1 MDREDIVFAEKDAPL
16 RADVRELGALVGDVI
31 REQGGEALFAAVEAA
46 RRAAIRRRQGD
57 PLAEAELADRACA
70 RAPAEAERLVRAF
83 CTYFRVVNRAEQV
96 HRIRRRRDYDRDPG
110 PPPGS
115 VWEALDALRRAGV
128 DPAGARRLLSRLEIE
143 PVFTAHPTE
152 ATRQTILEKEQRI
165 ARLLLDRE
173 NPTLTPPERRAIAA
187 RIRMQI
193 TTSWQTDEH
202 PPQRPTVADE
212 REHVLFY
219 LVNTL
224 YQVVPAFYEGVE
236 DALRAVYGDEAAKA
250 AEAAA
255 EPALRLASW
264 VGGDMDGNPNVSAA
278 TILETVARHREMIL
292 GRYRA
297 ELLQLANVLS
307 QSPAR
312 VAIDTAVAARVAEYS
327 RLFPQ
332 ALPAVPERHRGMP
345 YRVLCRLM
353 AARLEATLAGRDGGF
368 SGPDELLADLER
380 IARSLAANAGTH
392 AGVFLVRR
400 AMHRVRTFGFHL
412 ATLDVRQH
420 ALVHQEA
427 VGALLG
433 EADWQG
439 MPPATRVARLAQAIR
454 NGEPPRATPASSAA
468 ETLAVF
474 RAIQESR
481 RQCGERAIGPY
492 IVSMT
497 RGVDDVLAVLLL
509 ARWAGLADASGL
521 VPLDVAPLFETVD
534 DLRNAP
540 DTVRSLLAHDVYAA
554 HLIGRGRRQVVMV
567 GYSDSGKDG
576 GIAASRWAL
585 HRAQAALVDVARHAG
600 VALTVF
606 HGRGGAVGRGGGKTH
621 RAVLAAPR
629 GSVDGRLRVTEQGE
643 VIDAKYGLRG
653 IAFRTL
659 EQTLGAVMLATA
671 TPRDSDVREGRWEE
685 IMDELAAASRAAY
698 RALVYEDPRFAEY
711 FRHATPIDVIERMPI
726 GSRPPARRTG
736 AAIEHLRAI
745 PWVFAWTQSR
755 HLLPGWYG
763 LGTGLERVVR
773 RHGVRAVAEMAV
785 DWPFLSTLL
794 DDAELALAIADM
806 PIAARYT
813 ALAGEGGAALFSAIR
828 AEFDRTVAGVL
839 AARGATGLLERDPV
853 LQRSIRLRNPYVDPM
868 SFLQIDLLRAWRA
881 TGRPDGALLEAL
893 LETVHGIA
901 QGLQNTG

>member
-57 PLAEAELADRACA
+57 PLAEAELADRTCG

-96 HRIRRRRDYDRDPG
+96 HRIRRRRDYDRDAAT

-128 DPAGARRLLSRLEIE
+128 DLADARRLLGRLEIE

-165 ARLLLDRE
+165 ARLLVDRE
-173 NPTLTPPERRAIAA
+173 DPTLTPPERRAIAA
-187 RIRMQI
+187 RIRMEI
-193 TTSWQTDEH
+193 TASWQTDEH

-219 LVNTL
+219 LMNTL
-224 YQVVPAFYEGVE
+224 YQVVPAFYSGVE
-236 DALRAVYGDEAAKA
+236 DALRAVYGDEAAESGA
-250 AEAAA
+250 AV
-255 EPALRLASW
+255 EPILRLASW
-264 VGGDMDGNPNVSAA
+264 VGGDMDGNPNVSAT
-278 TILETVARHREMIL
+278 TILETFARHREIIL
-292 GRYRA
+292 GRYRDDLT
-297 ELLQLANVLS
+297 ELANVLS
-307 QSPAR
+307 QSASR
-312 VAIDTAVAARVAEYS
+312 VAIDPAVSARVAEYG
-327 RLFPQ
+327 RVLPQ
-332 ALPAVPERHRGMP
+332 ALAAVPERHRSMP

-353 AARLEATLAGRDGGF
+353 VARLEATLAGRAGGF
-368 SGPDELLADLER
+368 GESDELLTDLER
-380 IARSLAANAGTH
+380 IERSLAVNAGTH

-400 AMHRVRTFGFHL
+400 AMRRVRTFGFHL

-420 ALVHQEA
+420 ALVHQEV
-427 VGALLG
+427 VGTLLG
-433 EADWQG
+433 DTDWHRA
-439 MPPATRVARLAQAIR
+439 PPATRIARLAEALR
-454 NGEPPRATPASSAA
+454 TGETPRTAPDAVA
-468 ETLAVF
+468 EQTLAVF
-474 RAIQESR
+474 RAIQDSR
-481 RQCGERAIGPY
+481 RRYGERAIGPY
-492 IVSMT
+492 IVSMA
-497 RGVDDVLAVLLL
+497 RDVDDVLAVLLL
-509 ARWAGLADASGL
+509 ARWAGLVDPGGN

-534 DLRNAP
+534 DLRGAP
-540 DTVRSLLAHDVYAA
+540 DTMRALLAHDVYAT
-554 HLIGRGRRQVVMV
+554 HLVGRRHRQIVMV

-576 GIAASRWAL
+576 GLAASRWAL
-585 HRAQAALVDVARHAG
+585 HRAQAALTNVARQAG

-606 HGRGGAVGRGGGKTH
+606 HGRGGAIGRGGSKTH

-659 EQTLGAVMLATA
+659 ERTLGAVMLATA
-671 TPRDSDVREGRWEE
+671 RPRDTDVREGRWEA

-698 RALVYEDPRFAEY
+698 QALVYAHSRFLEY
-711 FRHATPIDVIERMPI
+711 FRNATPIDVIERMPM
-726 GSRPPARRTG
+726 GSRPTSRQAGTE
-736 AAIEHLRAI
+736 IEHLRAI

-763 LGTGLERVVR
+763 LGTGLERVVE
-773 RHGVRAVAEMAV
+773 RHGAQAVAEMAV

-794 DDAELALAIADM
+794 EDAEMALAMADM
-806 PIAARYT
+806 PIAARYA
-813 ALAGEGGAALFSAIR
+813 ALAGEVGEDLFSTIR
-828 AEFDRTVAGVL
+828 AEFDRTVDRVL
-839 AARGATGLLERDPV
+839 AARGTTALLDRDPI

-868 SFLQIDLLRAWRA
+868 SFLQIDLLRAWRV